1 MLCSSKALQL
11 EGRCIMWIILILI
24 WLAPL
29 SLGLVITA
37 RVLGGLPAV
46 SENEWR
52 ALFRD
57 KSDFKLSSSMALSF
71 TIFALMFF
79 FVGVLEG
86 VVLINLGS
94 SWLVLVPLLTG
105 LAALLLVL
113 LWLRTGTRETRSCR
127 PIRAGV
133 DQRRP
138 RGMLPQ

>member
-11 EGRCIMWIILILI
+11 KGRWIMWIILILI

-29 SLGLVITA
+29 SLGLVIAA

-57 KSDFKLSSSMALSF
+57 KSDFKLSLSMALSF

-127 PIRAGV
+127 PIRSGV
-133 DQRRP
+133 DQRRA

>member
-29 SLGLVITA
+29 SLGLVIAA

-57 KSDFKLSSSMALSF
+57 KSDFKLSLSMALSF

-113 LWLRTGTRETRSCR
+113 LWLRTGTRETRNFR

-133 DQRRP
+133 DQRRA
-138 RGMLPQ
+138 RGMLPR

>member
-11 EGRCIMWIILILI
+11 EGRWIMWIILILI

-29 SLGLVITA
+29 SLGLVIAA

-57 KSDFKLSSSMALSF
+57 KSDFKLSLSMALSF

-113 LWLRTGTRETRSCR
+113 LWLRTGTRETRSRR

-133 DQRRP
+133 DQRRT

>member
-11 EGRCIMWIILILI
+11 EGRWIMWIILILI

-29 SLGLVITA
+29 SLGLVIAA

-52 ALFRD
+52 AFFRD
-57 KSDFKLSSSMALSF
+57 KSDFKLSLSMALSF

-113 LWLRTGTRETRSCR
+113 LWLRTGTRETRSLR

-133 DQRRP
+133 DQRRA